1 MPRNY
6 FRTTLIFLIFSELL
20 SIFAWLL
27 PEFNLAVFLFIL
39 AITLILSLKKL
50 EYGILIAWSELIIG
64 SYGYL
69 FSLEYGSTL
78 ISVRLGI
85 FMVVMFAW
93 LCHIVKNGGL
103 KSYWLELKTFKFFKY
118 YVALAIILV
127 WGFVWG
133 IVRANDFGNVFL
145 DFNNWLFFL
154 YLLPL
159 ITVSKKEIFWPNLKQ
174 VALAALT
181 WLIIKTILLLYI
193 FSHQFIW
200 ALPEVYQ
207 WIRDIRIGEITM
219 MGNNFYRIFL
229 QSQIFALLAFFILL
243 PLNKNKSLIILSL
256 TTVIISFSRSFW
268 LGLTVG
274 FCIYGLYLLL
284 YQRKQIL
291 KQISKIVVIA
301 VLSLAIIFVI
311 IILPPKIS
319 GDSLGSL
326 ISKRATEIEAAGSSR
341 INMLKPL
348 AESII
353 KHPVIGSGFGA
364 TVTYKSVDQRLL
376 ATTAGASGE
385 YTTYAFEWAYLD
397 LLLKIGLVGVFVY
410 LLLIFKILQI
420 LWQNILNKN
429 DYPPT
434 GDPPSPVRKI
444 PNRKLGDELRIIP
457 LRGIPL
463 HQSGKFQTEN
473 WGTDYG
479 LRLGIFLA
487 LISLLAV
494 NIFTPYLNHPLGIGF
509 ILISS
514 IYAQSFNR
522 HRHL

>member
-1 MPRNY
+1 MPKNY

-20 SIFAWLL
+20 SFFAWLL
-27 PEFNLAVFLFIL
+27 PEFNLAAFLFVL
-39 AITLILSLKKL
+39 VITLILSFKKL
-50 EYGILIAWSELIIG
+50 EYGILIAWGELIIG

-78 ISVRLGI
+78 ISMRLGI
-85 FMVVMFAW
+85 FMIVMFAW

-103 KSYWLELKTFKFFKY
+103 KNYWLELKTFKFFKY
-118 YVALAIILV
+118 YAALAIVLV

-159 ITVSKKEIFWPNLKQ
+159 ITVSKKENFWSNLKQ

-207 WIRDIRIGEITM
+207 WIRDTRIGEITM
-219 MGNNFYRIFL
+219 MSNNFYRIFL

-243 PLNKNKSLIILSL
+243 PICHREEFRPAVAGRDDVAIPSRKNFARLLRHFVARNDKFILIAISL
-256 TTVIISFSRSFW
+256 TAVIISFSRSFW
-268 LGLTVG
+268 IGLTVG
-274 FCIYGLYLLL
+274 LGIYGLYSLF
-284 YQRKQIL
+284 YQRKQVLKIIL
-291 KQISKIVVIA
+291 KIVVIA
-301 VLSLAIIFVI
+301 ALSIAIIFVI
-311 IILPPKIS
+311 IDLPPKIS
-319 GDSLGSL
+319 GNSLGSL
-326 ISKRATEIEAAGSSR
+326 ISKRATVIEAAGSSR

-348 AESII
+348 GESII
-353 KHPVIGSGFGA
+353 KHPVIGSGFGT

-376 ATTAGASGE
+376 AVTAGASGE

-397 LLLKIGLVGVFVY
+397 LLLKIGLVGVFIY
-410 LLLIFKILQI
+410 LLLIFKILQAI
-420 LWQNILNKN
+420 WQQINFNPAAAGQN
-429 DYPPT
+429 
-434 GDPPSPVRKI
+434 S
-444 PNRKLGDELRIIP
+444 KL
-457 LRGIPL
+457 
-463 HQSGKFQTEN
+463 S
-473 WGTDYG
+473 
-479 LRLGIFLA
+479 LGMILA
-487 LISLLAV
+487 LASLLAV

-514 IYAQSFNR
+514 IYAQSLNH

>member
-1 MPRNY
+1 
-6 FRTTLIFLIFSELL
+6 
-20 SIFAWLL
+20 
-27 PEFNLAVFLFIL
+27 
-39 AITLILSLKKL
+39 
-50 EYGILIAWSELIIG
+50 
-64 SYGYL
+64 
-69 FSLEYGSTL
+69 
-78 ISVRLGI
+78 
-85 FMVVMFAW
+85 
-93 LCHIVKNGGL
+93 
-103 KSYWLELKTFKFFKY
+103 
-118 YVALAIILV
+118 
-127 WGFVWG
+127 
-133 IVRANDFGNVFL
+133 
-145 DFNNWLFFL
+145 
-154 YLLPL
+154 
-159 ITVSKKEIFWPNLKQ
+159 
-174 VALAALT
+174 LT